1 MELDSENSTSLKA
14 GCKHTAEAALPC
26 EELLQLPWEYKVKHK
41 AIVTN
46 KEGGDAGGS
55 K

>member
-1 MELDSENSTSLKA
+1 MELQYFFKSRLQTFA
-14 GCKHTAEAALPC
+14 VVALPC
-26 EELLQLPWEYKVKHK
+26 EELLQLPWEYKVKYK

-46 KEGGDAGGS
+46 KEGGDPGGS